1 MCKTSW
7 LEKILFS
14 VPSYPIEIRLTK
26 AIFLDMRGKGLILR
40 LETVILLC
48 DAPIQ
53 PEYLSCVFLKFLN
66 KRENNS

>member
-7 LEKILFS
+7 LEKILFP

-40 LETVILLC
+40 LETVILFC

-53 PEYLSCVFLKFLN
+53 PEYLYCAFLKLLN
-66 KRENNS
+66 KREINS